1 MTPTV
6 EPNSENNDDACGGRE
21 DGPRQPLVQ
30 VVLVDMMREVVGG
43 DCEWRFWDRLV
54 NADIMPDLLLL
65 VDT

>member
-43 DCEWRFWDRLV
+43 DCE
-54 NADIMPDLLLL
+54 
-65 VDT
+65 